1 MQRSSVTIEMQ
12 TMSDPMKRRTTI
24 VLCLLKYFPR
34 DVCSVI
40 LRRTSSHVVGC
51 GKSRYARRRRAKSI
65 GRCERCYRVFPPTY
79 MSKCDNRTCRPG
91 ISSNQRVV
99 NYIEHGVTEVIP

>member
-1 MQRSSVTIEMQ
+1 MQ
-12 TMSDPMKRRTTI
+12 TMCEQAKRRTTI
-24 VLCLLKYFPR
+24 VLCLIKYLPR

-40 LRRTSSHVVGC
+40 LRMTSSHVVGH

-79 MSKCDNRTCRPG
+79 MSKCDNKTCVPG
-91 ISSNQRVV
+91 ISSNQKVV
-99 NYIEHGVTEVIP
+99 NYINHGVTEVIP